1 MLGPHNVGTATF
13 GEIATSFGAW
23 LITALAPVA
32 VVILFEAFEI
42 DIWDED

>member
-23 LITALAPVA
+23 LVTALVPVTVA
-32 VVILFEAFEI
+32 ILFEAI
-42 DIWDED
+42 DIWDGED